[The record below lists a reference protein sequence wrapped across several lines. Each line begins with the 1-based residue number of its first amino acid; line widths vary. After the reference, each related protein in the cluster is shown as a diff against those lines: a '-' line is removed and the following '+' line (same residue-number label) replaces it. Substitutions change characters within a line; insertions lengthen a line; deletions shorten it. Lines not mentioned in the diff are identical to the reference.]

1 MRAAIVAHRRPL
13 DRSIDQVHDVGEMV
27 PPRADWDPIAPAVL
41 HDPHAAYADLRERCP
56 VAYSGRWGG
65 FWTLTRYRDI
75 VRVAGDARTFISSV
89 QNLVPKS
96 PRTGL
101 ARRPLSSDPPE
112 HTHFRRVLNEHLSEE
127 RVARLEAPLR
137 ALAARH
143 LEPFV
148 RAGGGEAMAEV
159 VVHLPVRA
167 VCLWLDIPEADADW
181 VRERS
186 GRYVAAL
193 GEDDRALAGALSAE
207 LDGYARRLVA
217 ARRAEARPPEA
228 DAVSA
233 LLRTCIGGEP
243 IPDEWIAGTVRMV
256 LVAAD
261 RSTASAMGFAL
272 ELLGR
277 DRSLQARLR
286 REPSLVGPAVEELLR
301 LGSPSQVL
309 VRTATR
315 PVRIGGREVGE
326 GEAVAMLFSAGN
338 RDPEVFPD
346 PDRFA
351 LGRRRHLAF
360 GHGIHKCAGAALARL
375 QLRVLLEEA
384 LSRTARWEVVGDVS
398 HTRWPEYGPRALRLR
413 VEAAPPA

>member
-1 MRAAIVAHRRPL
+1 MSSPAPVRAV
-13 DRSIDQVHDVGEMV
+13 
-27 PPRADWDPIAPAVL
+27 DWDPLEAAATE
-41 HDPHAAYADLRERCP
+41 DPHAAYASLRARRP
-56 VAYSGRWGG
+56 VAWSERWGG

-101 ARRPLSSDPPE
+101 SRRPLSSDPPE
-112 HTHFRRVLNEHLSEE
+112 HTVFRRVLNEHFAEE
-127 RVARLEAPLR
+127 RIARLEPALR

-143 LEPFV
+143 IDAFV
-148 RAGGGEAMAEV
+148 GRGGGDAMAEV

-167 VCLWLDIPEADADW
+167 VCLWLDVPEAEAGWIQD
-181 VRERS
+181 RS
-186 GRYVAAL
+186 GRYVTAL
-193 GEDDRALAGALSAE
+193 GADETELANRLSAE

-217 ARRAEARPPEA
+217 MRRKEGRDAST

-233 LLRTCIGGEP
+233 LLRAEIDGRP
-243 IPDEWIAGTVRMV
+243 IPDEWVAGAVRMV

-261 RSTASAMGFAL
+261 RSTRGGIGLAL

-277 DRSLQARLR
+277 DQALQSRLR
-286 REPSLVGPAVEELLR
+286 AEPRRVPAALEEVLR

-315 PVRIGGREVGE
+315 DVNVAGQLIRE

-338 RDPEVFPD
+338 RDPEAFENPD
-346 PDRFA
+346 TFDLERPFQ
-351 LGRRRHLAF
+351 RHLAF
-360 GHGIHKCAGAALARL
+360 GHGIHKCAGVPLARL
-375 QLRVLLEEA
+375 ELRVAVEEF
-384 LSRTARWEVVGDVS
+384 LGRTSRWVLDGPVP
-398 HTRWPEYGPRALRLR
+398 HTRWPEYGPRALPLR
-413 VEAAPPA
+413 AEA